1 VTEIRRKPVTLR
13 IRQPET
19 HSQAID
25 AAVTADTSHW
35 IAHQTQ
41 SSRSSPPMTRM
52 KNDHA
57 VVNDSNR
64 NASAILLASIDATG
78 TVYASDTAALHGQIF
93 NH

>member
-1 VTEIRRKPVTLR
+1 
-13 IRQPET
+13 
-19 HSQAID
+19 
-25 AAVTADTSHW
+25 
-35 IAHQTQ
+35 
-41 SSRSSPPMTRM
+41 MTRM